1 MGKFLLEFFRLLGI
15 FTGWPIQLL
24 FFKRKTYYE
33 NGKKVKLKKGGK
45 LIISNHYNLV
55 DYVLG
60 CFVVCPRKLYVVASE
75 HAFRNAFFRFGMKF
89 FGVVKADRTT
99 RSMSFVNESAS
110 LIKDG
115 KLVQIFPEGK
125 NTPDGSLQPFFAS
138 YVLIAHRANAPI
150 VPIISDGNYGLF
162 KRVRVMIGQEIYI
175 SDIVGETGK
184 ILRREEIDKVNEYVY
199 NKVAELRQQIEE
211 KKKKKQKGAK
221 Q

>member
-1 MGKFLLEFFRLLGI
+1 MVKFLLEFFRLLGI
-15 FTGWPIQLL
+15 ITGWPIQLL

-33 NGKKVKLKKGGK
+33 NGKKVKLNKGGK

-60 CFVVCPRKLYVVASE
+60 CFVVFPRKLYVVASE
-75 HAFRNAFFRFGMKF
+75 HAFRNAFFRLGMKF

-99 RSMSFVNESAS
+99 RSMSFVNESAT

-115 KLVQIFPEGK
+115 KLVQIFPEGR
-125 NTPDGSLQPFFAS
+125 NTPDGKLHPFFAS

-150 VPIISDGNYGLF
+150 VPVISDGNYGLF

-175 SDIVGETGK
+175 SDILGETGK

-199 NKVAELRQQIEE
+199 NKVAELRAEIES
-211 KKKKKQKGAK
+211 KKKKRKGDNK
-221 Q
+221 